1 MAVTLSGMS
10 EIKHVVLIHGMGG
23 RGDYWAPA
31 RAAFLECALVAGG
44 AVRDR
49 GGDQRLERVE
59 LGVGQQVV
67 DHDEAVRAERQMRS
81 TTTRTSQPSS
91 SPHCQGKGDGNVCNT
106 SHALVAFI
114 EKAGR

>member
-31 RAAFLECALVAGG
+31 RAAFLERALVAGE

-67 DHDEAVRAERQMRS
+67 DHDEAVRAERLDLFSRHHFAH
-81 TTTRTSQPSS
+81 RP
-91 SPHCQGKGDGNVCNT
+91 
-106 SHALVAFI
+106 AFSMNAI
-114 EKAGR
+114 NASL

>member
-59 LGVGQQVV
+59 LGVGQQII
-67 DHDEAVRAERQMRS
+67 DHHAKPFVRNASICSAV
-81 TTTRTSQPSS
+81 TTSLIVPLSR
-91 SPHCQGKGDGNVCNT
+91 
-106 SHALVAFI
+106 
-114 EKAGR
+114 

>member
-44 AVRDR
+44 AARYR

-67 DHDEAVRAERQMRS
+67 DHDEAVRAERFDLFSRHHFAHH
-81 TTTRTSQPSS
+81 P
-91 SPHCQGKGDGNVCNT
+91 
-106 SHALVAFI
+106 AFSMNAI
-114 EKAGR
+114 NASL